1 MAPTG
6 FLKSQHPRNGDVA
19 LDARLVEQDD
29 QDKRERKNN
38 DHNDRC
44 DENLGQ
50 MIVDDLYRMNCE
62 TCQSRLAAR

>member
-38 DHNDRC
+38 DHNVSIASRSSL
-44 DENLGQ
+44 DEGFA
-50 MIVDDLYRMNCE
+50 ICA
-62 TCQSRLAAR
+62 CISF